1 MPLSDINVV
10 HFSGKQSPAEWMLN
24 NYNKNKNDEFHI
36 FVDDILVKSF
46 LNVLNCDCQNRGNAA
61 EVDAVTFRIRDITQ
75 AVANE
80 WKEQLDMLI
89 EENITL
95 RELLCDPVRG
105 QQSRKRKRR
114 D

>member
-1 MPLSDINVV
+1 
-10 HFSGKQSPAEWMLN
+10 MLN

-46 LNVLNCDCQNRGNAA
+46 VNVLNCDCKNRGNAA
-61 EVDAVTFRIRDITQ
+61 EVDAVTARIQEITQ